1 MDGVSIA
8 ACVFSDL
15 GDGGGMRLFF
25 ERLLLVAF
33 SLACLYA
40 GLSLL
45 WHLWTTAP
53 EGSLYML
60 P

>member
-1 MDGVSIA
+1 
-8 ACVFSDL
+8 
-15 GDGGGMRLFF
+15 MRLFF

-45 WHLWTTAP
+45 WHLWSTAP